1 MIIEMFYYLFVIGLG
16 LIIGSFL
23 NCLIYRLEIDKT
35 FLKGRSFCP
44 ACQHELNF
52 FDLIPVLSFIFLKA
66 RCRYCQARISWQ
78 YPLIEIFTAFVFL
91 IVFQSFSFNLFL
103 VGYYFLVFSL
113 LIVIFVFDLK
123 HYIIP
128 DKIIYPAILI
138 VLIFNFQFLKD
149 FSFFLELILSGLIA
163 AGFFLSLVLVSKGR
177 WMGVGDIKLA
187 FLMGII
193 LGFPAI
199 LVSLF
204 LAFLIG
210 SLIGLLLIGLSKK
223 TFKSEIP
230 FGPFL
235 IIGLWLAFFWA
246 EQIISWYQSLFL
258 I

>member
-1 MIIEMFYYLFVIGLG
+1 MMIGMFYYLFIIGLG
-16 LIIGSFL
+16 LIVGSFL
-23 NCLIYRLEIDKT
+23 NCLIYRLETDQT

-44 ACQHELNF
+44 VCRQKLGF
-52 FDLIPVLSFIFLKA
+52 FDLIPVLSFVFLK
-66 RCRYCQARISWQ
+66 RKCRYCQSEISWQ
-78 YPLIEIFTAFVFL
+78 YPLVEIFTAFVFL
-91 IVFQSFSFNLFL
+91 IVFQSLGFNLFL
-103 VGYYFLVFSL
+103 LGYYFLVFSL

-128 DKIIYPAILI
+128 DKIIYSAILI
-138 VLIFNFQFLKD
+138 VLIFNLQFLKD
-149 FSFFLELILSGLIA
+149 FSFFLELISSGLIA
-163 AGFFLSLVLVSKGR
+163 AGFFLFLVLVSKGR
-177 WMGVGDIKLA
+177 WMGVGDIKLV
-187 FLMGII
+187 FLMGIM
-193 LGFPAI
+193 LGFPGI

-210 SLIGLLLIGLSKK
+210 SLVGLFLISLSRK

-246 EQIISWYQSLFL
+246 EQIISWYQGVFL